1 MRKGDNCV
9 SQTFKKCG
17 KCEARDEQLKTA
29 SNYNSVVDSLSTC
42 CCNSF
47 DGMDGWMDGWMGGF
61 AQEVVQKVVD
71 FFRFLVV
78 NGFGRIIVCM
88 IISF

>member
-1 MRKGDNCV
+1 
-9 SQTFKKCG
+9 
-17 KCEARDEQLKTA
+17 
-29 SNYNSVVDSLSTC
+29 
-42 CCNSF
+42 
-47 DGMDGWMDGWMGGF
+47 MDGWMDGF

-71 FFRFLVV
+71 FFRFLVA